1 MFTSIKALLDFP
13 KEKEED
19 EPGSIYDKRIACF
32 NKLSALEKEPVA
44 YHETFNQC
52 EHIIKPHG
60 KPYNPWFH
68 INNRITCFERL
79 INNQKTTKYTD
90 DEYITVSIYEGG
102 HDNGEKRLAGLQEE
116 YRVIY
121 MQCAAVIQPK

>member
-13 KEKEED
+13 TEKEED

-32 NKLSALEKEPVA
+32 NKLSALDKYPVN
-44 YHETFNQC
+44 YRETFAKC

-60 KPYNPWFH
+60 KPYIPWFP
-68 INNRITCFERL
+68 INNRNTCFERL
-79 INNQKTTKYTD
+79 INNQKATKYTD

-102 HDNGEKRLAGLQEE
+102 HEHGERRLAGLQEE

-121 MQCAAVIQPK
+121 MQCSDALQPK